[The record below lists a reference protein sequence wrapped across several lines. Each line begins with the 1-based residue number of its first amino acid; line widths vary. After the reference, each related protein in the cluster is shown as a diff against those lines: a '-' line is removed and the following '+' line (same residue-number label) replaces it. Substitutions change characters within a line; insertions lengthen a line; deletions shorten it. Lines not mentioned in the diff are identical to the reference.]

1 MECLNGRNASIHHN
15 CCTTIVC
22 EITTAAT
29 MQPISIKHYWLQCGR
44 NERGQASNSLLQYS
58 LKMASSSTCGISEV
72 RRLSVLTGRT
82 ILIALMVSSS
92 SSTRLTRSAYRK
104 PLTNLRNLWVRR
116 HWLNVLSLCSLTNK
130 ILTWLSEPMKFW
142 RPLSFQASRIDSGRF
157 RPARL

>member
-15 CCTTIVC
+15 CCTTIAC

-29 MQPISIKHYWLQCGR
+29 MRPNYQL
-44 NERGQASNSLLQYS
+44 GQASNSLLQYS

-130 ILTWLSEPMKFW
+130 ILTWLSEPMRFW